1 MGQALQRAAQWT
13 SAKGG
18 SGGKLEFT
26 KLNEDLLNAIMNW
39 VDGFSSKYPEEAKL
53 VFKAP
58 LTWTTTLRPDKL
70 SGGYT
75 EKYGTKFLFLL
86 LTVWF

>member
-26 KLNEDLLNAIMNW
+26 KLNEDLLNTIMNW
-39 VDGFSSKYPEEAKL
+39 VEGFGSKYPEESKL
-53 VFKAP
+53 IFKSAM
-58 LTWTTTLRPDKL
+58 TWRTSLRPDKMT
-70 SGGYT
+70 GGFQ
-75 EKYGTKFLFLL
+75 EK
-86 LTVWF
+86 

>member
-1 MGQALQRAAQWT
+1 MGQALGRAAQWT

-26 KLNEDLLNAIMNW
+26 KLNEDLLNSVMSWI
-39 VDGFSSKYPEEAKL
+39 DGFGTKYPDEVKL
-53 VFKAP
+53 VFKTA
-58 LTWTTTLRPDKL
+58 LTWKTTLRPDKL

-75 EKYGTKFLFLL
+75 EK
-86 LTVWF
+86 

>member
-26 KLNEDLLNAIMNW
+26 KLNEDLLNTIMNW
-39 VDGFSSKYPEEAKL
+39 VEEFSSKNPEESKL
-53 VFKAP
+53 VFKSA
-58 LTWTTTLRPDKL
+58 LTWKSTLRPDKL
-70 SGGYT
+70 TGGFT
-75 EKYGTKFLFLL
+75 EK
-86 LTVWF
+86 

>member
-26 KLNEDLLNAIMNW
+26 KMNEDLLHTILSW
-39 VDGFSSKYPEEAKL
+39 VEAFGGKYPEESKL
-53 VFKAP
+53 VFKSA
-58 LTWTTTLRPDKL
+58 LTWTTTLRQDKL

-75 EKYGTKFLFLL
+75 EK
-86 LTVWF
+86 

>member
-26 KLNEDLLNAIMNW
+26 KLNEDLLNAIMHWIDDFTAKN
-39 VDGFSSKYPEEAKL
+39 PEESKL
-53 VFKAP
+53 IFKTP
-58 LTWTTTLRPDKL
+58 LAWKSTLRPEKL
-70 SGGYT
+70 SGGSFV
-75 EKYGTKFLFLL
+75 EK
-86 LTVWF
+86 